1 MQIEDFSLG
10 KCIGQ
15 GSFGEVYLTTRKGY
29 DKLYATKK
37 ISKQK
42 IEVPSIK
49 KHFLDEIE
57 ILKTLN
63 HKNIIKLE
71 TIRQS
76 QNNFYIICEYYNG
89 GGLYDCLKQYK
100 IRYGRPF
107 PENIVQHFMRQ
118 IIDALVYLHQRKIIH
133 RDLKLENLLIN
144 YESEEDKNNFNLL
157 KAEVKIIDFGFA
169 TKLNGAN
176 LRYSILGSPINM
188 DPILLTKLN
197 NQNISYL
204 IGYDEKADIWS
215 LGTVCY
221 EMVTGELLFQ
231 VQNITQLV
239 QRVEMG
245 IYHIPSY
252 LSQEIASFL
261 QSMLQYLG
269 KDRLSAVEL
278 SSHPFLTKNV
288 NEFQKIDLSNPNN
301 KFDNFGLIVNIKKS
315 NQNGINVYDIVQRF
329 NLNPYSQQ
337 SYNNNLY
344 QQGHNYFGNTGPK
357 YYRANVNRT
366 NYNYNNNNQYNQQ
379 QYNQP
384 QLINPYQTQSNP
396 YRRINTY
403 QQQTNKYQNIPKQK
417 IQNKQD
423 YQSNKQINNV
433 NNYDNRNINGYNEVI
448 NGGRTINKIEQN
460 RIEVNNNLLNTNI
473 NNNINNNKQTDFPH
487 NKTNIP
493 QPDSFDKSPFP
504 YSTQS
509 TLNKKKL
516 HSSFAKSENR
526 SFYEEFIPNSKMN
539 NSLINKETPI
549 YDKKYF
555 NMNDDRKEISSDALD
570 NLFDFNIGK
579 ELEPEP
585 DITIDDTV

>member
-1 MQIEDFSLG
+1 MQIDDFTLG

-15 GSFGEVYLTTRKGY
+15 GSFGEVYLTTRQGY
-29 DKLYATKK
+29 NKLYATKK
-37 ISKQK
+37 VSKQK
-42 IEVPSIK
+42 IELPSVK
-49 KHFLDEIE
+49 KHFIDEIE

-89 GGLYDCLKQYK
+89 GGLFDCLKQYK

-118 IIDALVYLHQRKIIH
+118 IVDALVYLHQRKIIH

-221 EMVTGELLFQ
+221 EMVTGEMLFQ
-231 VQNITQLV
+231 VINISQLV
-239 QRVEMG
+239 QRVEIG
-245 IYHIPSY
+245 IYHIPTN

-261 QSMLQYLG
+261 QGMLQYLG

-315 NQNGINVYDIVQRF
+315 NQNGINVYDIVQRY

-337 SYNNNLY
+337 SYNY
-344 QQGHNYFGNTGPK
+344 QQGFNYFGNKGPK
-357 YYRANVNRT
+357 YYRANVNKT
-366 NYNYNNNNQYNQQ
+366 NYNNNQYNQQ

-384 QLINPYQTQSNP
+384 QLINQYQMQSNP

-403 QQQTNKYQNIPKQK
+403 QQQSNKYSSN
-417 IQNKQD
+417 
-423 YQSNKQINNV
+423 QS
-433 NNYDNRNINGYNEVI
+433 
-448 NGGRTINKIEQN
+448 
-460 RIEVNNNLLNTNI
+460 
-473 NNNINNNKQTDFPH
+473 
-487 NKTNIP
+487 
-493 QPDSFDKSPFP
+493 
-504 YSTQS
+504 STKYIIR
-509 TLNKKKL
+509 NKK
-516 HSSFAKSENR
+516 SFSVIK
-526 SFYEEFIPNSKMN
+526 
-539 NSLINKETPI
+539 
-549 YDKKYF
+549 
-555 NMNDDRKEISSDALD
+555 
-570 NLFDFNIGK
+570 
-579 ELEPEP
+579 
-585 DITIDDTV
+585 

>member
-29 DKLYATKK
+29 NKLYATKK

-315 NQNGINVYDIVQRF
+315 NQNGIDVYDIVQRF

-357 YYRANVNRT
+357 YYRVNVNRT

-384 QLINPYQTQSNP
+384 QLINPYQTQSTP

-403 QQQTNKYQNIPKQK
+403 QQQTNKYQNIPKSK
-417 IQNKQD
+417 IQNKPN
-423 YQSNKQINNV
+423 YQSNKQIKNA

-526 SFYEEFIPNSKMN
+526 SFYDEFIPNSKMN

-585 DITIDDTV
+585 DIKIDDTI

>member
-1 MQIEDFSLG
+1 
-10 KCIGQ
+10 
-15 GSFGEVYLTTRKGY
+15 
-29 DKLYATKK
+29 
-37 ISKQK
+37 
-42 IEVPSIK
+42 
-49 KHFLDEIE
+49 
-57 ILKTLN
+57 
-63 HKNIIKLE
+63 
-71 TIRQS
+71 
-76 QNNFYIICEYYNG
+76 
-89 GGLYDCLKQYK
+89 LKQYK

-118 IIDALVYLHQRKIIH
+118 IVDALVYLHQRKIIH

-221 EMVTGELLFQ
+221 EMVTGEMLFQ
-231 VQNITQLV
+231 VINISQLV
-239 QRVEMG
+239 QRVEIG
-245 IYHIPSY
+245 IYHIPTN

-261 QSMLQYLG
+261 QGMLQYLG

-315 NQNGINVYDIVQRF
+315 NQNGINVYDIVQRY

-337 SYNNNLY
+337 SYNY
-344 QQGHNYFGNTGPK
+344 QQGFNYFGNKGPK
-357 YYRANVNRT
+357 YYRANVNKT
-366 NYNYNNNNQYNQQ
+366 NYNNNQYNQQ

-384 QLINPYQTQSNP
+384 QLISQYQMQSNP

-403 QQQTNKYQNIPKQK
+403 QQQSNKYQNIPKPHQSQK
-417 IQNKQD
+417 QL
-423 YQSNKQINNV
+423 NNFYK
-433 NNYDNRNINGYNEVI
+433 NDNRNINDLNEAI
-448 NGGRTINKIEQN
+448 NGGRTINEMEQK
-460 RIEVNNNLLNTNI
+460 RMEENNNLLNININANI
-473 NNNINNNKQTDFPH
+473 NNNNTQTDFPL

-493 QPDSFDKSPFP
+493 QPDSFYKSPSP
-504 YSTQS
+504 YSSQS
-509 TLNKKKL
+509 NSNRKKL
-516 HSSFAKSENR
+516 HSSFAQFDTKN
-526 SFYEEFIPNSKMN
+526 FYDEFKPQSKMN
-539 NSLINKETPI
+539 NSFIKKEKPL

-555 NMNDDRKEISSDALD
+555 NMNETRKEISSDALD

-585 DITIDDTV
+585 DIKIDDTD